1 MIVKDED
8 PLHSLIR
15 SMIKYVLAS
24 SLLGGILVKVS
35 DHNVQE
41 EDQKRR
47 EARQAAKKQQQH
59 LLQQRQ
65 QQLAQ
70 MNAAAAMPQQPGA
83 SPVARDGQIRGVI
96 RSSGKWNAA
105 ANQQ

>member
-1 MIVKDED
+1 MRYPFH
-8 PLHSLIR
+8 PLNR
-15 SMIKYVLAS
+15 SIIKYVLAS
-24 SLLGGILVKVS
+24 SPLGGILVRVS
-35 DHNVQE
+35 DHKLQE

-47 EARQAAKKQQQH
+47 EARQAAKKQQQQ

-70 MNAAAAMPQQPGA
+70 MNSGAAMPQQPGA
-83 SPVARDGQIRGVI
+83 PPVARDGQIRGVI

>member
-1 MIVKDED
+1 MKHAVSFPFTVQEHDRVCPGKQ
-8 PLHSLIR
+8 P
-15 SMIKYVLAS
+15 AW
-24 SLLGGILVKVS
+24 GFLVRVS
-35 DHNVQE
+35 DQKLQE

-47 EARQAAKKQQQH
+47 EARQAAKKQQQQ

-70 MNAAAAMPQQPGA
+70 MNAGAAMPQQPGA
-83 SPVARDGQIRGVI
+83 PAVARDGQIRGVI
-96 RSSGKWNAA
+96 RSSGKWNTA

>member
-1 MIVKDED
+1 MKY
-8 PLHSLIR
+8 PFHSLLR
-15 SMIKYVLAS
+15 SMIERVLAS
-24 SLLGGILVKVS
+24 SPPGGILVRVS
-35 DHNVQE
+35 DYKLQE

-47 EARQAAKKQQQH
+47 EARQAAKKQQQQ

-70 MNAAAAMPQQPGA
+70 MNAGAATPPQPA
-83 SPVARDGQIRGVI
+83 VPPVVHNGQIRGII

-105 ANQQ
+105 GNQH